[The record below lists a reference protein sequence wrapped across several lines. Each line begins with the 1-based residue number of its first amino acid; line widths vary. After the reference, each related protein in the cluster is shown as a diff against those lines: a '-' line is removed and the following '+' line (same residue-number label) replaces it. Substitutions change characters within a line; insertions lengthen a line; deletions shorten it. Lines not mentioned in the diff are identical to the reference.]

1 MNYYVY
7 IYVYVSFVHS
17 FVVMSADT
25 IVAPESVAVAVPI
38 ERSSEYWPRS
48 LDEVRD
54 CDLSY
59 LNDNHSADM
68 IRDGMRAIILAGEL
82 PEIKAKEINVWK
94 YLSEYSPPSGRGFQ
108 FSSGDD
114 NIVSL
119 VQNNML
125 TGHSGCSMGW
135 TMRQIEFIAKNGV
148 PTHRET
154 FLENRRRR
162 LEEQRRS

>member
-1 MNYYVY
+1 MTT
-7 IYVYVSFVHS
+7 
-17 FVVMSADT
+17 SASAT
-25 IVAPESVAVAVPI
+25 ASATPESVTVHL
-38 ERSSEYWPRS
+38 ERAPSASASGEEYWPLT
-48 LDEVRD
+48 LDAVRD

-59 LNDNHSADM
+59 FNDDHSADM
-68 IRDGMRAIILAGEL
+68 VRDGMRAIILTGEL

-125 TGHSGCSMGW
+125 TGHSGYSMGW
-135 TMRQIEFIAKNGV
+135 TMRNIEFIAKNGV
-148 PTHRET
+148 AAHRDR
-154 FLENRRRR
+154 FLENK
-162 LEEQRRS
+162 RRS